1 MATELP
7 THRLIAFNTA
17 TSSENKIHDDE
28 VAGALGFGG
37 GLVPGVDVYAYLCH
51 PVVARWGTDVLTRG
65 RISTRFGT
73 PTYDGQS
80 IEVRAVLDE
89 NGSGATLHA
98 GVHPVPSAGQD
109 APEAAAAILEARLV
123 DEPAAAPTVAAGPK
137 PTKDDRQ
144 PASPDSLAA
153 GTVLGTFRHRFT
165 AEDHTSYLA
174 DIRDEASPTA
184 DLGLVHPGAILRLAN
199 TVLSETVLLGPW
211 IHVGSTIHNHA
222 PIAIGDEVE
231 VRGVV
236 TANSERK
243 GHRFVDLDVVI
254 LGAGGGTDDAGAGGN
269 APGEIRTW
277 IEHTAIYEPRQLRTD
292 V

>member
-1 MATELP
+1 MASNRLTVLP
-7 THRLIAFNTA
+7 THTLVAFNTA

-51 PVVARWGTDVLTRG
+51 PAVARWGTEFLTRG
-65 RISTRFGT
+65 RASTRFGT

-80 IEVRAVLDE
+80 IEVRAELDDE
-89 NGSGATLHA
+89 GTLHA
-98 GVHPVPSAGQD
+98 GVHPVPGAGQPG
-109 APEAAAAILEARLV
+109 PEAAADVLEARLV
-123 DEPAAAPTVAAGPK
+123 DEPASAPTVPAAPK
-137 PTKDDRQ
+137 PAMGDRK

-153 GTVLGTFRHRFT
+153 GTALGTFLHRFT
-165 AEDHTSYLA
+165 AEDQTAYLA
-174 DIRDEASPTA
+174 DIRDDASPVTEF
-184 DLGLVHPGAILRLAN
+184 GLVHPGAILRLAN

-211 IHVGSTIHNHA
+211 IHVGSTIHHHS
-222 PIAIGDEVE
+222 PIAIDDEVE
-231 VRGVV
+231 VRAVV
-236 TANSERK
+236 TANSERQ

-254 LGAGGGTDDAGAGGN
+254 VGTGN
-269 APGEIRTW
+269 DSDVRTW

>member
-51 PVVARWGTDVLTRG
+51 PAVARWGTDFLTRG
-65 RISTRFGT
+65 RATTRFGT

-80 IEVRAVLDE
+80 IEVRSELDDA
-89 NGSGATLHA
+89 GTLRA
-98 GVHPVPSAGQD
+98 GVHPAPSAGGNGS
-109 APEAAAAILEARLV
+109 EAAAAILEARLI
-123 DEPAAAPTVAAGPK
+123 DEPAKAPMVAAGPK
-137 PTKDDRQ
+137 PAMDDRR
-144 PASPDSLAA
+144 PASPESLAA
-153 GTVLGTFRHRFT
+153 GTVLGSFRHRFGP
-165 AEDHTSYLA
+165 EDHTAYLA
-174 DIRDEASPTA
+174 DIRDEASPVTE
-184 DLGLVHPGAILRLAN
+184 LGLVHPGAILRLAN

-211 IHVGSTIHNHA
+211 IHVGSTVHNHT
-222 PIAIGDEVE
+222 PIPVGEEVE
-231 VRGVV
+231 VRAIV

-243 GHRFVDLDVVI
+243 GHRFVDLDVVV
-254 LGAGGGTDDAGAGGN
+254 LGTGGAEDDDGAGDV
-269 APGEIRTW
+269 RTW

>member
-28 VAGALGFGG
+28 VAGRLGFGG

-51 PVVARWGTDVLTRG
+51 PAVAHWGTDVLTRG
-65 RISTRFGT
+65 LITTRFGT

-80 IEVRAVLDE
+80 IEVRAELSVDH
-89 NGSGATLHA
+89 TLRA
-98 GVHPVPSAGQD
+98 GVHPAPTQGQD
-109 APEAAAAILEARLV
+109 GPEAAAAILDARLT
-123 DEPAAAPTVAAGPK
+123 DEPAAAPTVATGPK
-137 PTKDDRQ
+137 PDLGDRP
-144 PASPDSLAA
+144 PASPESLAA
-153 GTVLGTFRHRFT
+153 GTVLGTFRQRFDADAHT
-165 AEDHTSYLA
+165 AYLA
-174 DIRDEASPTA
+174 DVRDEASPVV
-184 DLGLVHPGAILRLAN
+184 DLGVVHPGAILRLAN

-211 IHVGSTIHNHA
+211 IHVGSAIHNHA

-243 GHRFVDLDVVI
+243 GHRFVDLDVVV
-254 LGAGGGTDDAGAGGN
+254 LGPDGDV
-269 APGEIRTW
+269 RTW
-277 IEHTAIYEPRQLRTD
+277 IEHTAIYEPRQLRSD